1 MSAEGQAI
9 TLIMVS
15 IIFLAGISAISE
27 FSENADASI
36 NDSDPL
42 QNSLDSAD
50 QSTFLAM
57 KLSGFAP
64 LILGAGLLF
73 FVSKKFL

>member
-1 MSAEGQAI
+1 MSAEGQVI
-9 TLIMVS
+9 TLVMVS

-27 FSENADASI
+27 FSENANASI

-50 QSTFLAM
+50 QSTFIAT

-64 LILGAGLLF
+64 LILGAGLLLF
-73 FVSKKFL
+73 IVKKFF